1 MKEPTT
7 SLKRL
12 LCRPISVSFLI
23 RTSGKDSH
31 SQASSTWWRVI
42 LLLPNIEPGLM
53 SSLDISVEWY
63 IENIYNQFFGRV
75 ALMRCLVSSEY
86 LQKTDRSCDWAIKEF
101 SAHLGKGGFSA
112 FCLEG
117 VFSWQDSSAERGR
130 KRGGIWLLWALQWAM
145 HWWDHMIPQ
154 ISVSQ
159 RWSLRQNSWNTSSHC
174 CSLEQGLFL
183 YLYLYQYF
191 VLYFVFVSI
200 FCWGIWLLFAR
211 ASWGPAAGRGQA
223 PVEREPPTRTE
234 QNPPQGISFL

>member
-1 MKEPTT
+1 
-7 SLKRL
+7 
-12 LCRPISVSFLI
+12 
-23 RTSGKDSH
+23 
-31 SQASSTWWRVI
+31 
-42 LLLPNIEPGLM
+42 M

-117 VFSWQDSSAERGR
+117 VFSWQDSSAEKGR

-159 RWSLRQNSWNTSSHC
+159 RWSLRENSWNTSLHIVARSSKVC
-174 CSLEQGLFL
+174 FCICICINILFCI
-183 YLYLYQYF
+183 
-191 VLYFVFVSI
+191 LYFVFVSI